1 MNQDQFMSI
10 LRTCITAI
18 GTVLAVYTGVQTQAL
33 WGVFSGALIA
43 AAPIAWSMY
52 VHSDAGKVAAVSA
65 MPEVKAITFA
75 HNAGDLA
82 EAAKAADPTTNVQVL
97 SKPQAPKVAA

>member
-18 GTVLAVYTGVQTQAL
+18 GSVIAVYAGTQEQAL
-33 WGVFSGALIA
+33 WGVISGAIIA
-43 AAPIAWSMY
+43 IAPIAWSMY

-65 MPEVKAITFA
+65 LPEVKGITFA
-75 HNAGDLA
+75 NNDNGLA
-82 EAAKAADPTTNVQVL
+82 DIAKRADPTTNVIL
-97 SKPQAPKVAA
+97 LPKPKAVAA